1 MVTSIALILNF
12 SISLISGHPDFLV
25 ISFSGVWPSP
35 LCKSLIS
42 VTQTLMNDF
51 RYSNMTNFTKS
62 LNCAASRLA
71 HLRVSQNFACRIHT
85 TNRCMKN
92 YYRTLGLEY
101 NATDHQIKQ
110 AYKKLAVKYSP
121 NRNRTERGAAI
132 FQEVTEAYKV
142 LGNEKNRQEYDSRLS
157 MRLKIFLANPI
168 AAISRRVNINADE
181 NEERR
186 KINDKEKIENE
197 AVSKYFLV
205 VGPFFAF
212 LLILKYYGY

>member
-1 MVTSIALILNF
+1 M
-12 SISLISGHPDFLV
+12 
-25 ISFSGVWPSP
+25 
-35 LCKSLIS
+35 
-42 VTQTLMNDF
+42 
-51 RYSNMTNFTKS
+51 
-62 LNCAASRLA
+62 
-71 HLRVSQNFACRIHT
+71 
-85 TNRCMKN
+85 
-92 YYRTLGLEY
+92 
-101 NATDHQIKQ
+101 
-110 AYKKLAVKYSP
+110 
-121 NRNRTERGAAI
+121 
-132 FQEVTEAYKV
+132 

-168 AAISRRVNINADE
+168 AAISRRVYINADE

>member
-1 MVTSIALILNF
+1 MTF
-12 SISLISGHPDFLV
+12 V
-25 ISFSGVWPSP
+25 ISKWPSYG
-35 LCKSLIS
+35 
-42 VTQTLMNDF
+42 
-51 RYSNMTNFTKS
+51 YSNMTNFTKS

-85 TNRCMKN
+85 TNRCLKN

-168 AAISRRVNINADE
+168 AAISRRVYINADE

-212 LLILKYYGY
+212 LLILKYYGYWNAVNHQFCTLLSSCWGSRDICLRCSINTVKVQSTFG